1 MADATLDDS
10 AEYDSENKYDTGIRC
25 YTDIVGGFYKDHTSA
40 HLKGVVPR
48 GGNVGFKDGH
58 VQWRDFA
65 DMQEVTVAGPPF
77 WW

>member
-1 MADATLDDS
+1 MH
-10 AEYDSENKYDTGIRC
+10 
-25 YTDIVGGFYKDHTSA
+25 HTSA
-40 HLKGVVPR
+40 HLKGVIPR

-58 VQWRDFA
+58 VEWRDFA